1 MKFTD
6 GYWRN
11 RNDFNI
17 YNVAEVYDI
26 KIENDALSLLCPHFN
41 IQNRGQT
48 LCGPLLNITLSSP
61 MENIISVKIEHYK
74 GLIDKGPNY
83 NLNKTTAYK
92 ATVKQINDEYTI
104 KVAS

>member
-41 IQNRGQT
+41 SKIEVRRSVA
-48 LCGPLLNITLSSP
+48 LFNITLSSSFK
-61 MENIISVKIEHYK
+61 NIIMSV
-74 GLIDKGPNY
+74 LTLQCFNR
-83 NLNKTTAYK
+83 
-92 ATVKQINDEYTI
+92 
-104 KVAS
+104 